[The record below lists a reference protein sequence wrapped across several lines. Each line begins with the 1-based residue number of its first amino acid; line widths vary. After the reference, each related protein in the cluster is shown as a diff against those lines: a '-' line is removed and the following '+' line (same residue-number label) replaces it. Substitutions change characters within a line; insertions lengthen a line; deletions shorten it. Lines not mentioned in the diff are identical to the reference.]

1 MGGMM
6 NDIKVVYKLIILNVV
21 ALIGMIIVG
30 IVGYVG
36 IQSSKEQMDVMYNRN
51 LMSIFYIG
59 RSRYSTRYAQV
70 QAALAPLTADES
82 LVSSRKAKFEG
93 AAKDMDENIANFSK
107 IIADDPELMATLNE
121 IKGEWEKFR
130 QAGTNLMNMR
140 PPEAAKTDRIV
151 MADHRNAAMAYYEK
165 ECMPYA
171 MSLGDSLAK
180 LQQLASEDAQEML
193 KKGEEDANAATRNM
207 IITCIVIALILL
219 ATSTLIIKA
228 VTNPLEHLIRVF
240 DKLANGDF
248 REGREPVEHRGDE
261 FGEMNEKLVIVR
273 KVINELIKKASQSSE
288 QLAASSQE
296 LTASAHQS
304 AQASEQVA
312 NSVTSSAGAVVE
324 QQQLV
329 GDAMDS
335 INHALVSIDTMNKT
349 VNTVSE
355 HAELSSS
362 QAEAGSS
369 AVESAINQIL
379 GVEKIVNE
387 SAATVDKL
395 GQRSKEI
402 GQIVEAISGIAE
414 QTNLLALNAAIE
426 AARAGEHGRG
436 FAVVADEVRK
446 LAEESQGAA
455 QKIANLIGAI
465 QNDTDAAVKSMH
477 DGSVAVREGS
487 KSVEQLRVNFD
498 EIKEASIHS
507 SKDAANMVREI
518 QAVLEDT
525 QKIKG
530 RSEKI
535 SEKGAQVAGE
545 MESVSAASQEQSASA
560 EEIASASDA
569 LAQLAQDLQGELQK
583 FKF

>member
-21 ALIGMIIVG
+21 ALVGMIVIG
-30 IVGYVG
+30 IVGYMG
-36 IQSSKEQMDVMYNRN
+36 IQSSKEQMVIMFNKN
-51 LMSIFYIG
+51 LMSIYYIG
-59 RSRYSTRYAQV
+59 DSRYATRMAQI
-70 QAALAPLTADES
+70 QASLAPLTDDPTTFQ
-82 LVSSRKAKFEG
+82 SRQEKYNNAVKE
-93 AAKDMDENIANFSK
+93 MDENIVK
-107 IIADDPELMATLNE
+107 YEKVITDMPEFVENLKH
-121 IKGEWEKFR
+121 IKTDWEKFK
-130 QAGTNLMNMR
+130 QSSTQLLNMR
-140 PPEAAKTDRIV
+140 PPAGGDVAAVAAHRERAIEFYETNV
-151 MADHRNAAMAYYEK
+151 M
-165 ECMPYA
+165 PTSI
-171 MSLGDSLAK
+171 SLGEDLAK
-180 LQQLASEDAQEML
+180 IQKEAHENSLEML
-193 KKGEEDANAATRNM
+193 KKGEEDASESTRNM
-207 IITCIVIALILL
+207 FLVCIGIVIILL
-219 ATSTLIIKA
+219 LTSTLIIKA
-228 VTNPLEHLIRVF
+228 ITNPLEHLVRVF
-240 DKLANGDF
+240 DKLASGDF
-248 REGREPVEHRGDE
+248 REGREPVERRGDE

-465 QNDTDAAVKSMH
+465 QNDTDEAVKSMH

-487 KSVEQLRVNFD
+487 KSVEQLRTNFD

-545 MESVSAASQEQSASA
+545 MESVSAASEEQSASA

-569 LAQLAQDLQGELQK
+569 LAQLAQELQGELQK